1 MDGELLNTAQ
11 SWTAQ
16 IDIWLAKL
24 LEQLPNILFALFIL
38 VIGLILAQLVRS
50 AVRRGFQR
58 KATQVQIAD
67 LITRLIYY
75 SLVILV
81 VIAALQQAGLNLT
94 AFLAGLGIAGF
105 TIGFALQDVSK
116 NFVSGILLMIQQ
128 PFKMGD
134 TIQVGEYT
142 GKICGISL
150 RATEMNTLD
159 GRLVVIPNADIF
171 TSAIINFSR
180 PNARRIEI
188 QVGVG
193 YRSDLDQV
201 RTIALQA
208 IGVVDGLLAE
218 PAPVLYF
225 NDFGDSAINLTLYY
239 WIDTQVND
247 VLKAKDQG
255 MVAVKVAFEQ
265 AKIDIPYPIQVVYPA
280 SAHVTQ
286 PVD

>member
-1 MDGELLNTAQ
+1 MDGELVSAAQ

-16 IDIWLAKL
+16 LDIWLAKL

-38 VIGLILAQLVRS
+38 VIGLILAHLVRG

-58 KATQVQIAD
+58 KATQVQVAD

-94 AFLAGLGIAGF
+94 AFLAGLGIVGF

-134 TIQVGEYT
+134 TIQIGEYT
-142 GKICGISL
+142 GKVSGISL
-150 RATEMNTLD
+150 RATEMYTLD

-180 PNARRIEI
+180 PNTRRIEI

-208 IGVVDGLLAE
+208 IGAVDGLLAE
-218 PAPVLYF
+218 PAPVLF
-225 NDFGDSAINLTLYY
+225 FIDFGDSAINLTLYY

-265 AKIDIPYPIQVVYPA
+265 AKIEIPYPIQVVYPA
-280 SAHVTQ
+280 PARVTQ
-286 PVD
+286 PVE

>member
-1 MDGELLNTAQ
+1 MDGGLVTTAQ
-11 SWTAQ
+11 SWSAQ
-16 IDIWLAKL
+16 IDIWIAKL

-38 VIGLILAQLVRS
+38 VIGLILAHLVRG

-94 AFLAGLGIAGF
+94 AFLAGLGIVGF

-142 GKICGISL
+142 GKVCGISL

-180 PNARRIEI
+180 PNSRRIELT
-188 QVGVG
+188 VGVG
-193 YRSDLDQV
+193 YLSDLEQV

-265 AKIDIPYPIQVVYPA
+265 AKIEIPYPIQVVYPA
-280 SAHVTQ
+280 PAHVTQ